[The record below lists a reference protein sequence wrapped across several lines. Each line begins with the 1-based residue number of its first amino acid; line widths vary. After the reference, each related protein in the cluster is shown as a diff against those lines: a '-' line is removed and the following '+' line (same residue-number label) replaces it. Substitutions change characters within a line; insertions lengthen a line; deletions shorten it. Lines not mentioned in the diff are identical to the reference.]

1 MFIELVDS
9 LRCPHAHEES
19 WLVLGAGR
27 MEGRDVMEGVL
38 GCPVCRAQYGIADG
52 VADLRTGDRA
62 TVAPPASEGPPAGE
76 AEQAMRLAAFLN
88 LAGGGGFAVLVGEW
102 TRHAAGVRALTDTH
116 LLLANPVPGVRIG
129 GGTSGVLV
137 DRVLPVAGG
146 SARGLAIDV
155 GDGRSGAVPRR
166 RRGERAG
173 GRPCGG
179 ASRGAAAGG
188 AHRTR
193 ARRHDLGG
201 GARRGA
207 ERSRQA
213 VARRPLTVRGV
224 RRPPAP
230 RDTVRR

>member
-38 GCPVCRAQYGIADG
+38 GCPVCRAQYGITDG

-62 TVAPPASEGPPAGE
+62 AVAPPAAEAAPAGE

-88 LAGGGGFAVLVGEW
+88 LAGGTGFAVLFGEW
-102 TRHAAGVRALTDTH
+102 TRYAAGVQALADTH

-146 SARGLAIDV
+146 SARGLAIDAETGAAAPFLAAAV
-155 GDGRSGAVPRR
+155 GSVQ
-166 RRGERAG
+166 AG
-173 GRPCGG
+173 GRVVAPAAVPLPEGLTELARDATTWVAERDAAPSG
-179 ASRGAAAGG
+179 LVSLSRGG
-188 AHRTR
+188 R
-193 ARRHDLGG
+193 
-201 GARRGA
+201 
-207 ERSRQA
+207 
-213 VARRPLTVRGV
+213 
-224 RRPPAP
+224 
-230 RDTVRR
+230 